1 MHCKYT
7 LLFYFLIS
15 LLDVEVVFVS
25 LQIMEEMVQ
34 DTCQYLLT
42 SSEAE
47 LDFYLQ
53 RQGSQQHKVTVLCGY
68 HGPVEFVTCRILEM
82 F

>member
-1 MHCKYT
+1 M
-7 LLFYFLIS
+7 
-15 LLDVEVVFVS
+15 
-25 LQIMEEMVQ
+25 Q

-53 RQGSQQHKVTVLCGY
+53 RQGSQQHKVTVSCGY
-68 HGPVEFVTCRILEM
+68 HGPAEFVTCRILEM
-82 F
+82 FQLLFHKRKVIALCRPYCLARISISNMDP